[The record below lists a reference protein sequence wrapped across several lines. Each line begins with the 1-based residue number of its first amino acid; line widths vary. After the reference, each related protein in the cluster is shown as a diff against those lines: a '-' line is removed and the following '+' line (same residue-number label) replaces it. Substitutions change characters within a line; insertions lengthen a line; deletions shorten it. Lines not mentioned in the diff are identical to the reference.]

1 MYLNITVI
9 TYLKFQSDISIHEWH
24 NNKNIQFRH
33 VQLGTVFL
41 YMVNGSLI
49 YNNISSLPCSTIYW
63 DKTNLTSWLL
73 H

>member
-33 VQLGTVFL
+33 VQLGNSILV
-41 YMVNGSLI
+41 YGEW
-49 YNNISSLPCSTIYW
+49 ST
-63 DKTNLTSWLL
+63 DL
-73 H
+73 